1 MSRALADLG
10 GTSRQALAASRAALD
25 AALKGK
31 SESEVAKFAAELF
44 TALSALDA
52 SAPLRRALTD
62 ASREAKDKAKLVTD
76 LFAKSASSVAPLV
89 GELAGLKWS
98 KPGDFANAI
107 EQLAIET
114 EASSANLAGE
124 LDRLEE
130 ELFAFSKVVAS
141 DDELRQALSSGKYSS
156 EGKRV
161 LVAKLFGGKVS
172 PASGR
177 MLGHLVSGFRG
188 RNFEGTVAFY
198 IKATA
203 ARRDRVIATVKSA
216 IALTETQKEKLAATL
231 AAKIGQPVRL
241 NVEIDSTVIG
251 GISIRFADELIDAT
265 IVNRLAEASR
275 ALAG

>member
-1 MSRALADLG
+1 MTRAAVDLG
-10 GTSRQALAASRAALD
+10 GTSRQALAAARTALD
-25 AALKGK
+25 SALKGK
-31 SESEVAKFAAELF
+31 SDSDAAKYAAELF
-44 TALSALDA
+44 TALSALDT

-62 ASREAKDKAKLVTD
+62 TSRDSKDKEKLVRD
-76 LFAKSASSVAPLV
+76 LFSKSAPLV
-89 GELAGLKWS
+89 VALLENLAALKWS
-98 KPGDFANAI
+98 KPSDLANAV
-107 EQLAIET
+107 EQLAIEA
-114 EASSANLAGE
+114 EATSANLAGE

-130 ELFAFSKVVAS
+130 ELFAFSRVVAG
-141 DDELRQALSSGKYSS
+141 DNELLQSLGSNKYSA

-172 PASGR
+172 SSTGR
-177 MLGHLVSGFRG
+177 MLGHLVSGLRG

-198 IKATA
+198 IRATA
-203 ARRDRVIATVKSA
+203 ARRERVIANVKSA
-216 IALTETQKEKLAATL
+216 IALTETQKEKLTAAL

-241 NVEIDSTVIG
+241 NVEIDPFVMG

>member
-1 MSRALADLG
+1 MTRAIADLG
-10 GTSRQALAASRAALD
+10 GTSRQSLAAARTALD

-31 SESEVAKFAAELF
+31 SESEAAKYAAELF
-44 TALSALDA
+44 AALSALDT

-62 ASREAKDKAKLVTD
+62 ASRDAKDKVKLVSD
-76 LFAKSASSVAPLV
+76 LFTTNAGSTLALLSEIAS
-89 GELAGLKWS
+89 LKWS
-98 KPGDFANAI
+98 RPSDLANAL
-107 EQLAIET
+107 EQLAIEA
-114 EASSANLAGE
+114 EATSANLSGD

-130 ELFAFSKVVAS
+130 ELFSFSRIVAS
-141 DDELRQALSSGKYSS
+141 ENELLQSLSSNKYSA

-172 PASGR
+172 PATSR
-177 MLGHLVSGFRG
+177 MLGHLVSGLRG
-188 RNFEGTVAFY
+188 RNLEGTISFY

-203 ARRDRVIATVKSA
+203 ARRARMIANVKSA
-216 IALTETQKEKLAATL
+216 IALTDSQKEKLAATL

-251 GISIRFADELIDAT
+251 RISIRFADELIDAT

>member
-1 MSRALADLG
+1 MTRAIADLG
-10 GTSRQALAASRAALD
+10 GTSRQSLAAARTALD

-31 SESEVAKFAAELF
+31 SESEAAKYAAELF
-44 TALSALDA
+44 AALSALDT

-62 ASREAKDKAKLVTD
+62 ASRDAKDKVKLVSD
-76 LFAKSASSVAPLV
+76 LFTKNAGSTLALLSEIAS
-89 GELAGLKWS
+89 LKWS
-98 KPGDFANAI
+98 RPSDLANAL
-107 EQLAIET
+107 EQLAIEA
-114 EASSANLAGE
+114 EATSANLSGD

-130 ELFAFSKVVAS
+130 ELFSFSRIVAS
-141 DDELRQALSSGKYSS
+141 ENELLQSLSSNKYSA

-172 PASGR
+172 PATSR
-177 MLGHLVSGFRG
+177 MLGHLVSGLRG
-188 RNFEGTVAFY
+188 RNLEGTISFY

-203 ARRDRVIATVKSA
+203 ARRARMIANVKSA
-216 IALTETQKEKLAATL
+216 IALTDSQKEKLAATL